1 MEGEIGDDI
10 ADPIDGPENDQV
22 AEDFRLGLA
31 AGFLMGFLPPRA
43 VLRSDPVVISEANEV
58 ICQSLL
64 ELLHSA
70 VSV

>member
-22 AEDFRLGLA
+22 SEDFRLGLA

-43 VLRSDPVVISEANEV
+43 VLRSDPVVISEAN
-58 ICQSLL
+58 
-64 ELLHSA
+64 
-70 VSV
+70 